1 MSGEDAS
8 ATAGFRSVVR
18 IYRAASGE
26 VHALRGVDVD
36 FPRGSLTAIAGPSGG
51 GKSTLLS
58 ILSLRDR
65 ASAGTVTLF
74 GSDVTRARGS
84 ALKTLRRTGIAWV
97 PQRPAHGLFPHL
109 TAMENLVQI
118 TRTRGRSTGLEPGA
132 VLEMLALSHRADAR
146 PSRLSGGEQQR
157 LAIAAALTHAP
168 DLVVA
173 DEPTAEL
180 DDENAE
186 RVIKALTAIAAEGT
200 TCVLSTHD
208 SRALRQL
215 PRVLHLRHG
224 VLSAE
229 RAGTELNEDSGL
241 ARSADAVIDSAGR
254 LQLPPEALR
263 LFPGRRAT
271 VSIVDGDV
279 VLRSPDAGA
288 ESGQKST
295 SQVQTAQGSAG
306 EPLPA
311 SRVGS
316 AGSVAP
322 GPTPPA
328 AASGSTASGST
339 ASGAAASGAPVSD
352 AAVSGTAVTGA
363 MASPGPVPKAAALLT
378 VTDVSH
384 GVLNGV
390 DLAAEPGTLVA
401 LTGHSGSGKSTL
413 CHLIAGFERP
423 EHGTV
428 TLDGKST
435 ADAANWSRIAV
446 VPQRLALLAELSG
459 VENLLLPAVAAGQ
472 PAEPAHAAELLERLV
487 VAVLASRPVGQGSIG
502 EQQRVA
508 VARALLLNSPLVVL
522 DEPTAH
528 QDDDNARRV
537 IDAVLLAVAQGSLV
551 VTSTHDPRVLAHAT
565 NTLALGT
572 GS

>member
-1 MSGEDAS
+1 
-8 ATAGFRSVVR
+8 
-18 IYRAASGE
+18 
-26 VHALRGVDVD
+26 
-36 FPRGSLTAIAGPSGG
+36 
-51 GKSTLLS
+51 
-58 ILSLRDR
+58 
-65 ASAGTVTLF
+65 LF
-74 GSDVTRARGS
+74 GEDVTRARGS
-84 ALKTLRRTGIAWV
+84 ALRTLRRTGIAWV

-109 TAMENLVQI
+109 TAIENLVQI

-186 RVIKALTAIAAEGT
+186 RVIKALTAIAANGT

-229 RAGTELNEDSGL
+229 RAGAELNEDSGL
-241 ARSADAVIDSAGR
+241 ARTADAVIDSAGR

-271 VSIVDGDV
+271 VSIEGGDV
-279 VLRSPDAGA
+279 VLRSPDAVVAGDQPTA
-288 ESGQKST
+288 SQGQVASSQALPSG
-295 SQVQTAQGSAG
+295 GPLRSA
-306 EPLPA
+306 PA
-311 SRVGS
+311 S
-316 AGSVAP
+316 A
-322 GPTPPA
+322 
-328 AASGSTASGST
+328 
-339 ASGAAASGAPVSD
+339 APVLSTP
-352 AAVSGTAVTGA
+352 V
-363 MASPGPVPKAAALLT
+363 SPGPVSSGPVSSGPVSSGPVSGGPARLAVA
-378 VTDVSH
+378 DVSH

-390 DLAAEPGTLVA
+390 SLTAEPATLVA

-428 TLDGKST
+428 ALDGKPT
-435 ADAANWSRIAV
+435 ADVANWSRIAV

-459 VENLLLPAVAAGQ
+459 LENLLLPAVAAGR
-472 PAEPAHAAELLERLV
+472 PAEPAQAAELLERLG
-487 VAVLASRPVGQGSIG
+487 VAVLATRPVGQGSIG

-508 VARALLLNSPLVVL
+508 VARALLLTSPLVVL

-537 IDAVLLAVAQGSLV
+537 IEAILLAVGQGSLV
-551 VTSTHDPRVLAHAT
+551 ITSTHDPRVLTHAT
-565 NTLALGT
+565 SSLALGS